1 MSSYRFLLRHD
12 ITMLTIPATP
22 IPTDTTN
29 KAAITALNLRLDPAL
44 AWAVGFSGDTWIFHF
59 PKAPSISSALLS
71 RRLKLEQN
79 KLIGNKIIDKGL
91 RLSLFYISPSSPYEK
106 LSTRRWGGREYNGL
120 GGSCRIGHF
129 RIGHFRVPFSL
140 SFKASLSAKFLLW

>member
-29 KAAITALNLRLDPAL
+29 KAAITALNSL
-44 AWAVGFSGDTWIFHF
+44 AWGAGLFGDTWIFHF
-59 PKAPSISSALLS
+59 PKAPSISSVLLS

-79 KLIGNKIIDKGL
+79 KN
-91 RLSLFYISPSSPYEK
+91 
-106 LSTRRWGGREYNGL
+106 
-120 GGSCRIGHF
+120 
-129 RIGHFRVPFSL
+129 
-140 SFKASLSAKFLLW
+140 